1 MPVIMLTLNNMLN
14 NQDTFGQI
22 ESNGTG
28 EAVSSNGQDDEN
40 TESNRNSAVPNFM
53 PRILAEDDILESI
66 NFLNPKQ
73 RDVFNVVHNQAK

>member
-1 MPVIMLTLNNMLN
+1 MLN

>member
-1 MPVIMLTLNNMLN
+1 MLTLNNMLN

>member
-28 EAVSSNGQDDEN
+28 EAVYSNGQADEN

-66 NFLNPKQ
+66 NFLNSKQ

>member
-1 MPVIMLTLNNMLN
+1 MY
-14 NQDTFGQI
+14 
-22 ESNGTG
+22 
-28 EAVSSNGQDDEN
+28 SNGQDDEN

>member
-1 MPVIMLTLNNMLN
+1 MLD

-28 EAVSSNGQDDEN
+28 EAVYSNGQDDEN

-53 PRILAEDDILESI
+53 PRILTEDDILESI
-66 NFLNPKQ
+66 NSLNSKQ
-73 RDVFNVVHNQAK
+73 RDLFNVVHNQAK

>member
-1 MPVIMLTLNNMLN
+1 MPVTMLTLNNMLD
-14 NQDTFGQI
+14 NQETFGQI

-28 EAVSSNGQDDEN
+28 EEVYSNGQDDEN

-66 NFLNPKQ
+66 SSLNSKQ
-73 RDVFNVVHNQAK
+73 RDLFNVVHNQAK